1 MSTSCKME
9 NMHKFSLYNYV
20 SSEKAIHSLFTES
33 SSMELIKTRP
43 CANWPSFSDSPA
55 LGKMLR
61 LHGQQFFP
69 GNCRIL
75 NRSEEKASQMDE
87 TTLHLQEL

>member
-33 SSMELIKTRP
+33 SSMKLIKTRP

-55 LGKMLR
+55 LGKMGDYTNASFFQETA
-61 LHGQQFFP
+61 GQ
-69 GNCRIL
+69 
-75 NRSEEKASQMDE
+75 
-87 TTLHLQEL
+87 